1 MLAWTSTIANG
12 GKIYRPYIVDRVIG
26 ENGEVLLQNEP
37 QIIGEVP
44 IDQEY
49 LQIAREGMRGAVLE
63 GTARALSSISVSS
76 AGKTGTA
83 QFDAKDPNRSHAWF
97 TAYAPYEDPQIAI
110 VVLIEDGGEGGINS
124 VPVAKEVLDWWGKN
138 RKK

>member
-1 MLAWTSTIANG
+1 M
-12 GKIYRPYIVDRVIG
+12 D
-26 ENGEVLLQNEP
+26 
-37 QIIGEVP
+37 
-44 IDQEY
+44 

-76 AGKTGTA
+76 AGKTGNA